1 MVNDAPTLDD
11 LEPRVRRMLALILAN
26 RASICEPAKGV
37 LELHFSGRQVS
48 AHLRGNLTLDGETGE
63 PPSAA

>member
-1 MVNDAPTLDD
+1 MSQSTLDD
-11 LEPRVRRMLALILAN
+11 LEPRIRRMVALILRH

-48 AHLRGNLTLDGETGE
+48 AHLRGNLTLEDDNGE

>member
-1 MVNDAPTLDD
+1 VSQTPALDD
-11 LEPRVRRMLALILAN
+11 LEPRIKRMVALILAN

-63 PPSAA
+63 PPGAA